1 MIINF
6 HINPHEINCFSFEC
20 IKMNIPRVLL
30 GVLIFFYFIPVA
42 DKEERNM
49 KDFCFI
55 ELERDNNGSEFLS
68 EDTTKVRYMLLLL
81 FKLLLYF

>member
-20 IKMNIPRVLL
+20 SRIKIPRVLL
-30 GVLIFFYFIPVA
+30 GVLIFFYCIPVA

-49 KDFCFI
+49 KDFFFI
-55 ELERDNNGSEFLS
+55 ELERDNNESEFLS

-81 FKLLLYF
+81 FELYF